1 MNADALRAA
10 LSAAPDGD
18 SDDDETED
26 TLTAAGQ
33 KLAKALDL
41 NDEQVTALANFIAE
55 VQGS

>member
-1 MNADALRAA
+1 MNAESLRAA
-10 LSAAPDGD
+10 LSTAPDGD

-41 NDEQVTALANFIAE
+41 NDEQVTALADFIAE